1 MHVLNNFRKFPHLH
15 CDEFFL
21 QRLALWVRPLFPNT
35 EEQGAGSALF
45 SIPLNEVL
53 YS

>member
-1 MHVLNNFRKFPHLH
+1 MHVLNIFKKFPHLH

-21 QRLALWVRPLFPNT
+21 PRPALWVRPLFPNT

-45 SIPLNEVL
+45 TVPLNEAQ